1 MASAVSSSWSRDAGD
16 LAPTLHKHHHFFR
29 NRKCTLLWTK
39 PSGPSGKL
47 QKMSPFWHISFISK
61 RGVALVALL
70 FWGVLVLW
78 CPYNSGGHTPPWHR
92 QAHGWT
98 CHIQSHPECTCCGL
112 AFRTWQRKLQEKVK
126 MEGPSSSL
134 NWWCPSSLY
143 NGSGGTMYQ
152 TAIPK
157 NPPRLF
163 EISEKCTGHSIGRS
177 YPAHKG
183 QGLFLQ
189 GASMAIIDSLL
200 GITFRQGS
208 SSKRTGCQIF
218 SISIIQCNV
227 SVSNCYD
234 AMSAFG
240 TSPRRLILRRLDDPS
255 FGRRIHSSLASS
267 AWVHQPIIP
276 LPSGSGC
283 WRLSPQCIRKK
294 YNEEGQKPRWWKSCH
309 HQVKAHCYPKTQKR
323 SWKTWTKPSLHEVV
337 AIIEEPTWLQV
348 HIAWWNGV
356 SVVPNSWFYMGSKK
370 VGKHQS
376 VLRVT
381 SHQETLPLSQNQ
393 QK

>member
-1 MASAVSSSWSRDAGD
+1 
-16 LAPTLHKHHHFFR
+16 
-29 NRKCTLLWTK
+29 
-39 PSGPSGKL
+39 
-47 QKMSPFWHISFISK
+47 MSPFWHISFISK
-61 RGVALVALL
+61 RGVALFALL

-134 NWWCPSSLY
+134 NWWFPSSLY
-143 NGSGGTMYQ
+143 NRSGGTMYQ

-218 SISIIQCNV
+218 SISIIQCNA

-255 FGRRIHSSLASS
+255 FGRWIHSSLASS

-283 WRLSPQCIRKK
+283 WRLSPQCVSKK
-294 YNEEGQKPRWWKSCH
+294 YNEEGHKPRWWKSHH
-309 HQVKAHCYPKTQKR
+309 HQVKTDCYPKTQKNLGR
-323 SWKTWTKPSLHEVV
+323 IGL
-337 AIIEEPTWLQV
+337 
-348 HIAWWNGV
+348 N
-356 SVVPNSWFYMGSKK
+356 
-370 VGKHQS
+370 
-376 VLRVT
+376 
-381 SHQETLPLSQNQ
+381 PLFM
-393 QK
+393 KL